1 MDILKTLQA
10 LNACHGPAGDESG
23 IADAIEA
30 LAAPYA
36 DKIKRDTM
44 GNLIVRK
51 KGKGPKIMFAAHMD
65 SIGFVVTH
73 IDEHGF
79 LRFGKVGGL
88 HAFDL
93 LSTPVRF
100 KNGVRGVVC
109 LDISGLSLHSGRR
122 SSFDSGSR
130 MLWYTAHTLEEI
142 FGPALLFRTREAEF
156 TVFYPNTT
164 REVFLACCGRLRSIL
179 QRRYPRQMRIGRA
192 WAEGEFAG
200 RQLVKKA
207 QASMHLEIVLSE
219 GDGEQAGGIEDRS
232 SVSEAVRDGGFT
244 VYYQPKI
251 DIRTGALS
259 GAEALVRGVGEDG
272 AIIPPS
278 QFIPYLED
286 AGSIRELDLFVLEQS
301 LSQLEQWRAAGL
313 GIVPVAVNLSRTT
326 LAHPSTLASV
336 LAIQSR
342 YPEIPAS
349 ALELEVTERD
359 SGIEASAFRA
369 IVDRF
374 HACGLRLGLDDFGSQ
389 YANLSL
395 FTNVKFDT
403 IKMDRSLIAD
413 VVHNPIAQTLVQD
426 IVQICR
432 THHMTCVAEGVE
444 NRAQLDV
451 LLKMGCPYAQGYY
464 YDRPLPAQA
473 FAEKYLRGGTPSER
487 RETRKEDCI

>member
-1 MDILKTLQA
+1 MGLPD
-10 LNACHGPAGDESG
+10 LNAYL
-23 IADAIEA
+23 EA
-30 LAAPYA
+30 LHTLTSRHYSS
-36 DKIKRDTM
+36 
-44 GNLIVRK
+44 L
-51 KGKGPKIMFAAHMD
+51 
-65 SIGFVVTH
+65 
-73 IDEHGF
+73 
-79 LRFGKVGGL
+79 
-88 HAFDL
+88 
-93 LSTPVRF
+93 
-100 KNGVRGVVC
+100 GVVC
-109 LDISGLSLHSGRR
+109 LDIPGLSLHSGRR

-219 GDGEQAGGIEDRS
+219 GDGEQASGIEDRS
-232 SVSEAVRDGGFT
+232 SVGEAVRDGGFT

-272 AIIPPS
+272 VIIPPS

-301 LSQLEQWRAAGL
+301 LAHADRWRASGL
-313 GIVPVAVNLSRTT
+313 GILPVSVNLSRTT
-326 LAHPSTLASV
+326 LAHPATLAAV

-342 YPEIPAS
+342 YPDLPGT
-349 ALELEVTERD
+349 ALELEITERGD
-359 SGIEASAFRA
+359 RLGTSELRHYVERFRS
-369 IVDRF
+369 
-374 HACGLRLGLDDFGSQ
+374 CGLRMSLDDFGSQ

-395 FTNVKFDT
+395 FATAKFETVKLD
-403 IKMDRSLIAD
+403 KSLID
-413 VVHNPIAQTLVQD
+413 NLGGNLISRMLVRDLVEICQT
-426 IVQICR
+426 CG
-432 THHMTCVAEGVE
+432 MTCVAEGVE
-444 NRAQLDV
+444 TQEQIAA
-451 LLKMGCPYAQGYY
+451 LLEMGGVYAQGFY
-464 YDRPLPAQA
+464 YDCPLPPDA
-473 FAEKYLRGGTPSER
+473 FERKYLQGCTTSRKNPE
-487 RETRKEDCI
+487 RKELASYETNSGKKA